1 MTKINPNPNL
11 NPNVF
16 RDYNRAVVLKHPRTL
31 TILDDNDDVDADVN
45 KIQR

>member
-31 TILDDNDDVDADVN
+31 TILDADGNADVDGKV
-45 KIQR
+45 